1 MKIKKDKMVGMK
13 LRVRVKGKIET
24 EKAIQ
29 LSDEGKVEWLYLFNV
44 CMC

>member
-13 LRVRVKGKIET
+13 LRVRVR
-24 EKAIQ
+24 KAIQ
-29 LSDEGKVEWLYLFNV
+29 LSDVGKVEWLCMFSV

>member
-13 LRVRVKGKIET
+13 LRVRVRVR
-24 EKAIQ
+24 KAIQ
-29 LSDEGKVEWLYLFNV
+29 LSDEGKVEWLCMFNV

>member
-13 LRVRVKGKIET
+13 LRVRLRVSVR
-24 EKAIQ
+24 KAIQ
-29 LSDEGKVEWLYLFNV
+29 LSDEGKVEWLCMFNV